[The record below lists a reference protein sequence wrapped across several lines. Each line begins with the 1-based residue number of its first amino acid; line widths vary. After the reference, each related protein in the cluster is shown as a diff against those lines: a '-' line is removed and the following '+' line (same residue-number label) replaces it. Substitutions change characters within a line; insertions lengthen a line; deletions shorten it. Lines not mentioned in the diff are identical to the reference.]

1 MKKLTYENGDKMPA
15 FGLGTWKSAPG
26 DVYKAVKFAIEAGY
40 RHIDCAPIYG
50 NEKEVGQ
57 AISESIKEGF
67 VRREDLWITSKLW
80 NSEHIKED
88 VLPAIKQSLEDLQID
103 YLDLYLIHWPV
114 ALKKGVDFPLTVE
127 DTLPLS
133 QVPIIDTWRAMEEAV
148 ELSLIKHIGVSNFGV
163 NRLKSLLSEAK
174 IKPEVNQVESHPYF
188 QQNELLAYCT
198 TNNIFLTAYAP
209 LGSNDR
215 PAFLKNPNQKRVLED
230 EVISKIANKKG
241 ITPAQ
246 VLIAWALN
254 RGVSVI
260 PKSTNP
266 ERIVQNLNAKDIELS
281 NEDLNS
287 IAKLEKSERYLNADK
302 WVFDERYYTT
312 EKIWA

>member
-80 NSEHIKED
+80 NSEHVKED

-114 ALKKGVDFPLTVE
+114 ALKKGVDFPQTVE

-133 QVPIIDTWRAMEEAV
+133 QVPIINTWRAMEEAV

-230 EVISKIANKKG
+230 EVISKIANEKG

-266 ERIVQNLNAKDIELS
+266 ERIVQNLDTKDIELS
-281 NEDLNS
+281 NEELNS
-287 IAKLEKSERYLNADK
+287 IAKLEKAERYLNADK

-312 EKIWA
+312 KKIWD